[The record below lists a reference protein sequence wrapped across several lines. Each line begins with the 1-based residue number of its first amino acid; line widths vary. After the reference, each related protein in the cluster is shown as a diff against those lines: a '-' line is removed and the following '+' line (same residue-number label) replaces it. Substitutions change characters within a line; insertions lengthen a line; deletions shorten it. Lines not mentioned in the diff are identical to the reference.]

1 MVVAFNSNI
10 SNVNYHAN
18 AIKIAGK
25 YSSVGKLLTS
35 FFIENLVS
43 NYIFFW
49 NQCTYW
55 INKSDSLTMDDL
67 YISQVRNET

>member
-25 YSSVGKLLTS
+25 YSSGGKLLTS

-43 NYIFFW
+43 NFI
-49 NQCTYW
+49 
-55 INKSDSLTMDDL
+55 SL
-67 YISQVRNET
+67 YYKY

>member
-18 AIKIAGK
+18 AIKIAGE
-25 YSSVGKLLTS
+25 YSSGGKLLTS

-43 NYIFFW
+43 NFI
-49 NQCTYW
+49 
-55 INKSDSLTMDDL
+55 SL
-67 YISQVRNET
+67 YYKY